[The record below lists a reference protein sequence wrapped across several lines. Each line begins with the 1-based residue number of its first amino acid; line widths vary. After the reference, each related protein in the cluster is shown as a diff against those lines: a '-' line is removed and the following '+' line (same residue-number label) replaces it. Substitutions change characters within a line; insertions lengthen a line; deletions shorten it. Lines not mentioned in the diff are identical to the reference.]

1 MTRCARSNDLPV
13 IVIDTREQA
22 EYSFDPQLAATVRRA
37 LPAGDYSVVGLEGKV
52 AVERKSLDDF
62 ISTVIH
68 ARQRFRNE
76 LSKLAG
82 YRAACVVVEANLL
95 DILLARY
102 RGGAHPKAVLGSTL
116 SILLDYGIPVYF
128 CGTRPAAC
136 QFVQAYLLAAHARWK
151 Q

>member
-1 MTRCARSNDLPV
+1 MTRCSRSNELPV
-13 IVIDTREQA
+13 IIIDTREQA
-22 EYSFDPQLAATVRRA
+22 EYSFNPQLAATVRRA
-37 LPAGDYSVVGLEGKV
+37 LPAGDYSVVGLEGEV
-52 AVERKSLDDF
+52 VVERKSLDDF

-68 ARQRFRNE
+68 ARQRFRRE

-95 DILLARY
+95 DILLGRY
-102 RGGAHPKAVLGSTL
+102 RGEAHPKAVLGSTL

>member
-13 IVIDTREQA
+13 IIIDTREQA

-37 LPAGDYSVVGLEGKV
+37 LPAGDYSVVGLEGAM

-62 ISTVIH
+62 VSTVIH
-68 ARQRFRNE
+68 ARQRFRRE
-76 LSKLAG
+76 ISKLAG

-95 DILLARY
+95 DILLGRY
-102 RGGAHPKAVLGSTL
+102 RGEAHPKAVLGSTL

>member
-13 IVIDTREQA
+13 IIIDTREQA

-37 LPAGDYSVVGLEGKV
+37 LPAGDYSVVGLEGAM

-62 ISTVIH
+62 VSTVIH
-68 ARQRFRNE
+68 ARQRFRRE
-76 LSKLAG
+76 ISKLAG

-95 DILLARY
+95 DILLGRY
-102 RGGAHPKAVLGSTL
+102 RGEAHPKAVLGSTL
-116 SILLDYGIPVYF
+116 SILLDYGIPIYF

>member
-1 MTRCARSNDLPV
+1 MTRCARSDELPV
-13 IVIDTREQA
+13 IIIDTREQA
-22 EYSFDPQLAATVRRA
+22 EYSFDSQLAATVRRA
-37 LPAGDYSVVGLEGKV
+37 LPAGDYSVVGLEGEV

-62 ISTVIH
+62 VSTVIH
-68 ARQRFRNE
+68 ARQRFRRE
-76 LSKLAG
+76 LSKLSG

-95 DILLARY
+95 DILLGRY
-102 RGGAHPKAVLGSTL
+102 RGEAHPKAVLGSTL